1 VAETAAGEKAAGE
14 KAAAKKAAAKKAP
27 GGRGQG
33 SQGALMGG
41 LVSLVSLTARCSE
54 GGGGR
59 RAVLTVHRMAASGD
73 ALEASA
79 LASALASSGATIVL
93 LVKQVLEGSSE
104 EHTAAARILRIL
116 CAHEVS
122 PSGIVAVLELA
133 KSSCVGASL
142 MTSDWPWIGPLM
154 TSDCLLLELAM
165 SSCVEGC

>member
-1 VAETAAGEKAAGE
+1 MAETAAGEKAAGE

-27 GGRGQG
+27 DGRGQG

-104 EHTAAARILRIL
+104 EHTAAARIMRIL
-116 CAHEVS
+116 CAHEAS

-142 MTSDWPWIGPLM
+142 MTSGLG
-154 TSDCLLLELAM
+154 L
-165 SSCVEGC
+165 GR